1 MSTGSDGAF
10 HFTNVPFNTYHLV
23 VTTPGFASYTQDV
36 DVRSSVPTSVQIS
49 LKIGTA
55 ATSVTVEANGGDLV
69 ENDPSFHT
77 DVDTNLTDRMP
88 LESQSSS
95 VSSLVTLATPG
106 VVADSNGLFH
116 GLGDHAE
123 NSFSVDGQPIT
134 DQTEQGLLQPNSAGL
149 DSVDRSR
156 VGRTTG

>member
-1 MSTGSDGAF
+1 
-10 HFTNVPFNTYHLV
+10 
-23 VTTPGFASYTQDV
+23 V
-36 DVRSSVPTSVQIS
+36 DVRSSVPVSIQIG
-49 LKIGTA
+49 LKVGTA
-55 ATSVTVEANGGDLV
+55 ATSITVEANGGDMV

-77 DVDTNLTDRMP
+77 DVDTALTDRMP

-123 NSFSVDGQPIT
+123 ILSPWMASPSPISKARSSRTRFRWIPFSRWKQSPEGHR
-134 DQTEQGLLQPNSAGL
+134 PNTAARRAWSL
-149 DSVDRSR
+149 R
-156 VGRTTG
+156 